1 MLNRRNAVIG
11 TVVASL
17 LTAAPLAAQTSVDDP
32 AKVMVPGGAGG
43 GWDGTGRLAFD
54 VMQKTGVFT
63 KGATFT
69 NKGGAAG
76 TVGLADFVKSKGQDN
91 AVMIMGVI
99 MVGGIIANKSPVNL
113 DMTTPLARLTFEW
126 NALAVPVD
134 SPIKTVTEF
143 VEALKKDPGAL
154 PVGGGSAGGVD
165 HVTLALIAKAAGVAA
180 DKINYVA
187 FAGGAEMLTALGG
200 GRLKGAISGVSEMA
214 QQVQAGKVRII
225 AVTSEKGSNGA
236 PSLKEGGIDIVLG
249 NWRGIMGAP
258 EMSAAGTKAWTERL
272 EKMCASKDWTDGLA
286 KQGLENACLT
296 GDKFAGFLKDEQ
308 ARWSVTLKDVGI
320 AK

>member
-1 MLNRRNAVIG
+1 MLNRRHLIAGVM
-11 TVVASL
+11 VASL
-17 LTAAPLAAQTSVDDP
+17 LATGPVAAQSADEA

-54 VMQKTGVFT
+54 VMNKAGIFT

-76 TVGLADFVKSKGQDN
+76 TVGLADFVKNKGQDN

-126 NALAVPVD
+126 NALAVPAD
-134 SPIKTVTEF
+134 SPIKTVKDFT
-143 VEALKKDPGAL
+143 EALKKDPGAV

-165 HVTLALIAKAAGVAA
+165 HVTLALIAKAAGVPV
-180 DKINYVA
+180 DKLNYVG
-187 FAGGAEMLTALGG
+187 FSGGAEMLTALGG
-200 GRLKGAISGVSEMA
+200 GKLKAAISGVSEMA
-214 QQVQAGKVRII
+214 QQAKAGKVRII
-225 AVTSEKGSNGA
+225 AVTSEKGSDGA
-236 PSLKEGGIDIVLG
+236 PSLKEGGVNVVLG
-249 NWRGIMGAP
+249 NWRGMMGAP
-258 EMSAAGTKAWTERL
+258 GMSDAGKKTWLARL
-272 EKMCASKDWTDGLA
+272 DKMCASKEWTEGLA

-296 GDKFAGFLKDEQ
+296 GDKFAAFLKDEQ
-308 ARWSVTLKDVGI
+308 SRWATTLKDVGI

>member
-1 MLNRRNAVIG
+1 MQRRSFLAS
-11 TVVASL
+11 TLSVAL
-17 LTAAPLAAQTSVDDP
+17 LAAAPAFAEP

-54 VMQKTGVFT
+54 VMAKAGIF
-63 KGATFT
+63 KDGATFT

-76 TVGLADFVKSKGQDN
+76 TVGLADFVKNKGQDN

-126 NALAVPVD
+126 NALAVPAD
-134 SPIKTVTEF
+134 SPIKTVKDFTD
-143 VEALKKDPGAL
+143 ALKKDPGAL

-165 HVTLALIAKAAGVAA
+165 HVTLALIAKAAGVPA

-187 FAGGAEMLTALGG
+187 FSGGAEMLTALGG
-200 GRLKGAISGVSEMA
+200 GRLKAAISGVSEMA
-214 QQVQAGKVRII
+214 QQAAAGKVRVI
-225 AVTSEKGSNGA
+225 AVTSEKGSADAKA
-236 PSLKEGGIDIVLG
+236 PSLKEGGIDLVLG

-258 EMSAAGTKAWTERL
+258 EMSAAGKKEWLGRL
-272 EKMCASKDWTDGLA
+272 DKMCASAEWAEGLK

-296 GDKFAGFLKDEQ
+296 GDKFAAFLKDEQ
-308 ARWSVTLKDVGI
+308 TRWATTLKDVGI

>member
-1 MLNRRNAVIG
+1 MRIHKRSFIG
-11 TVVASL
+11 AAVASL
-17 LTAAPLAAQTSVDDP
+17 LAVGPLAAQSVDEA

-54 VMQKTGVFT
+54 VMQKAGIFT

-76 TVGLADFVKSKGQDN
+76 TVGLADFVKNKGQDN

-126 NALAVPVD
+126 NALAVPAD
-134 SPIKTVTEF
+134 SPIKTVKDF

-154 PVGGGSAGGVD
+154 PIGGGSAGGVD
-165 HVTLALIAKAAGVAA
+165 HVTAALIAKAAGVPV
-180 DKINYVA
+180 DKLNYVA

-200 GRLKGAISGVSEMA
+200 GRLKGAVSGVSEMV
-214 QQVQAGKVRII
+214 QQAQAGKVRII
-225 AVTSEKGSNGA
+225 AVSSEKGSAGA
-236 PSLKEGGIDIVLG
+236 PSLKESGIDVVLG

-258 EMSAAGTKAWTERL
+258 EMSAAGKTAWTDRL
-272 EKMCASKDWTDGLA
+272 DKMCASKEWTEGLA

-308 ARWSVTLKDVGI
+308 ARWAVTLKDVGI

>member
-1 MLNRRNAVIG
+1 M
-11 TVVASL
+11 AS
-17 LTAAPLAAQTSVDDP
+17 TLAAILLATGPVLAEP

-54 VMQKTGVFT
+54 VMQKAGIFAE
-63 KGATFT
+63 GATFT

-76 TVGLADFVKSKGQDN
+76 TVGLADFVKNKGQDN

-126 NALAVPVD
+126 NALAVPAD
-134 SPIKTVTEF
+134 SPIKTTKEF
-143 VEALKKDPGAL
+143 IEALKKDPGAL

-165 HVTLALIAKAAGVAA
+165 HVTLALIAKSAGVPVE
-180 DKINYVA
+180 KLNYVA
-187 FAGGAEMLTALGG
+187 FSGGAEMLTALGG
-200 GRLKGAISGVSEMA
+200 GKLKGAISGVSEMA
-214 QQVQAGKVRII
+214 QQAKAGKVRII
-225 AVTSEKGSNGA
+225 AVSSEKGSDGA
-236 PSLKEGGIDIVLG
+236 PSLKEGGIDVVLG

-258 EMSAAGTKAWTERL
+258 EMSAAGKKVWLERL
-272 EKMCASKDWTDGLA
+272 DKMCASKEWTEGLA

-296 GDKFAGFLKDEQ
+296 GDKFAAFLKAEQ
-308 ARWSVTLKDVGI
+308 TRWAATLKDVGI

>member
-1 MLNRRNAVIG
+1 MTLKLKALAVALA
-11 TVVASL
+11 ASL
-17 LTAAPLAAQTSVDDP
+17 STAAIAQEP

-54 VMQKTGVFT
+54 VMQKAGIFT
-63 KGATFT
+63 AGATFT

-76 TVGLADFVKSKGQDN
+76 TLGLADFVKNKGQDN

-99 MVGGIIANKSPVNL
+99 MVGGIIANKSPVTL
-113 DMTTPLARLTFEW
+113 DQVTPLGRLTFEW
-126 NALAVPVD
+126 NALAVPAD
-134 SPIKTVTEF
+134 SPIKTVNDF

-154 PVGGGSAGGVD
+154 PIGGGSAGGVD
-165 HVTLALIAKAAGVAA
+165 HVTAALVAKSAGVPA

-187 FAGGAEMLTALGG
+187 FSGGAEMLTALAG
-200 GRLKGAISGVSEMA
+200 GRLKAAVSGVSEMA
-214 QQVQAGKVRII
+214 QQAKAGRVRII
-225 AVTSEKGSNGA
+225 AVTSEKGQEGA
-236 PSLKEGGIDIVLG
+236 PSLKEGGIDVVLG

-258 EMSAAGTKAWTERL
+258 DMSDAGKKAWIERL
-272 EKMCASKDWTDGLA
+272 EKMCASKDWADGLA

-296 GDKFAGFLKDEQ
+296 GDKYAAFLKDEQ
-308 ARWSVTLKDVGI
+308 ARWSTTLKDVGI

>member
-1 MLNRRNAVIG
+1 MRRRTVLAGAVMLAL
-11 TVVASL
+11 ASGM
-17 LTAAPLAAQTSVDDP
+17 PVLAGP

-54 VMQKTGVFT
+54 VMNKAGIFT
-63 KGATFT
+63 EGATFT

-76 TVGLADFVKSKGQDN
+76 TLGLADFVKNKGQDD

-99 MVGGIIANKSPVNL
+99 MVGGIIANKSPVTL
-113 DMTTPLARLTFEW
+113 DQVTPLGRLTFEW
-126 NALAVPVD
+126 NAVAVPAD
-134 SPIKTVTEF
+134 SPIKTIQDL
-143 VEALKKDPGAL
+143 VEAMKKDPGAVS
-154 PVGGGSAGGVD
+154 VGGGSAGGVD
-165 HVTLALIAKAAGVAA
+165 HATLGLIAKAGGVPV
-180 DKINYVA
+180 DKLNYVA

-200 GRLKGAISGVSEMA
+200 GRLKAAISGVSELK
-214 QQVQAGKVRII
+214 QQHDAGRVRII
-225 AVTSEKGSNGA
+225 AVTSEKGDASVKA
-236 PSLKEGGIDIVLG
+236 PSLKESGIDVVLG

-258 EMSAAGTKAWTERL
+258 EMSDAGKKMWTERL
-272 EKMCASKDWTDGLA
+272 EKMCASKEWPEGLA

-308 ARWSVTLKDVGI
+308 TKWAGVLKDLGI

>member
-1 MLNRRNAVIG
+1 MQRR
-11 TVVASL
+11 TF
-17 LTAAPLAAQTSVDDP
+17 LAALAMAAVAASAVHAEP
-32 AKVMVPGGAGG
+32 AKVMIPGGAGG

-54 VMQKTGVFT
+54 VMQKAGIF
-63 KGATFT
+63 KDGATFT

-76 TVGLADFVKSKGQDN
+76 TVGLADFVKNKGQDS

-126 NALAVPVD
+126 NALAVPAD
-134 SPIKTVTEF
+134 SPIKTMKDF

-154 PVGGGSAGGVD
+154 AVGGGSAGGVD
-165 HVTLALIAKAAGVAA
+165 HVTLALIAKSAGVPA
-180 DKINYVA
+180 DKLNYVG

-200 GRLKGAISGVSEMA
+200 GRLKAAISGVSEMK
-214 QQVQAGKVRII
+214 QQAQAGRVRII
-225 AVTSEKGSNGA
+225 AVSSEKGDAETKVGSF
-236 PSLKEGGIDIVLG
+236 KEGGVDVVLG

-258 EMSAAGTKAWTERL
+258 EMSAAGKKEWLDRID
-272 EKMCASKDWTDGLA
+272 KMCASKEWAEGLA
-286 KQGLENACLT
+286 KQGLENACLS
-296 GDKFAGFLKDEQ
+296 GDKFAAFLKDEQ
-308 ARWSVTLKDVGI
+308 TRWAATLKDVGI